1 MEMHDPIVEPA
12 LSLSGFLSF
21 LYGGFEEG
29 YVYAPVFNRETGQFT
44 PAFASVGR
52 LDSLERHIRK
62 QSEST
67 DVYLS
72 PAIYS
77 EASAKKEHFLASNVV
92 WCEFD
97 GNAPEGYD
105 LSPSVRIR
113 SSLEG
118 HTHAYWRLDA
128 PLDNA
133 KDLETINRAL
143 AYTLGAD
150 KSGWDANQIL
160 RPPETH
166 NYKRDLPV
174 VVEEVTGLV
183 HNAGDFLIYQAPEKI
198 DDDAIKLGQ
207 IPDVMDVIFTYKFS
221 LDFRE
226 IFSANPKEG
235 DRSTYYMRVG
245 YMAAEAGCSN
255 EEIYSFLRNF
265 DDRIG
270 KYSKRDD
277 RHRRLLDIIERV
289 RIKYPLQSEKSPDL
303 ESDSIEI
310 YDIISFGN
318 QDIRIEW
325 LLPGL
330 LQKQGNMLLS
340 GPPGVGKTQLALN
353 FGYGLAS
360 GTETL
365 GFAAAEPCRIL
376 FVSCEMGP
384 ADLKYFTDQMTPRYK
399 EHSETLQE
407 NFFILPLGEPLY
419 INTNEGQTK
428 LCRAIE
434 ACNIDGIIFDSLG
447 SATTKSLSDDEAT
460 KGLLD
465 FNDRL
470 RKNMGVFS
478 WFIHHNRK
486 ATETNKEPSGLADVY
501 GSQYITA
508 RATTVLS
515 LWPQQHGVLKVR
527 ELKKRLAPQD
537 PDWFIKRTKQHL
549 GFEKASAEDV
559 ATVITSKIGKAVKG
573 DKSNNPYG
581 I

>member
-1 MEMHDPIVEPA
+1 
-12 LSLSGFLSF
+12 
-21 LYGGFEEG
+21 
-29 YVYAPVFNRETGQFT
+29 
-44 PAFASVGR
+44 
-52 LDSLERHIRK
+52 
-62 QSEST
+62 
-67 DVYLS
+67 
-72 PAIYS
+72 
-77 EASAKKEHFLASNVV
+77 
-92 WCEFD
+92 
-97 GNAPEGYD
+97 
-105 LSPSVRIR
+105 
-113 SSLEG
+113 
-118 HTHAYWRLDA
+118 
-128 PLDNA
+128 
-133 KDLETINRAL
+133 
-143 AYTLGAD
+143 
-150 KSGWDANQIL
+150 
-160 RPPETH
+160 
-166 NYKRDLPV
+166 
-174 VVEEVTGLV
+174 
-183 HNAGDFLIYQAPEKI
+183 
-198 DDDAIKLGQ
+198 
-207 IPDVMDVIFTYKFS
+207 MDVIFTYKFS
-221 LDFRE
+221 LDFKE

-255 EEIYSFLRNF
+255 EEIYSLLRNF

-270 KYSKRDD
+270 KYRSRDD
-277 RHRRLLDIIERV
+277 RHRRLLDIVERV
-289 RIKYPLQSEKSPDL
+289 RIKYPLQSEESPDL

-318 QDIRIEW
+318 QDIRVEW

-365 GFAAAEPCRIL
+365 GFAAAAPCRLL

-399 EHSETLQE
+399 EHAETLQE

-419 INTNEGQTK
+419 LNTNAGQTQ
-428 LCRAIE
+428 LCRAVE
-434 ACNIDGIIFDSLG
+434 TLNIDGIIFDSLG

-527 ELKKRLAPQD
+527 ELKKRLAPQE

-549 GFEKASAEDV
+549 GFQKASAEDV
-559 ATVITSKIGKAVKG
+559 ATVITSKLGKAAG
-573 DKSNNPYG
+573 NDKRDNNPYG